1 MTDIDTLSRSEANGP
16 VYRIILSRN
25 PRISLFE
32 RASSPQDW
40 DVLNAVESL
49 TNPRLRD
56 EVGDIH
62 LVSPEDRVYGDGGP
76 ELWRHLPTHRPMVAV
91 AVSIGTSVSATVLQK

>member
-1 MTDIDTLSRSEANGP
+1 ML
-16 VYRIILSRN
+16 Y
-25 PRISLFE
+25 
-32 RASSPQDW
+32 
-40 DVLNAVESL
+40 AVESL

-76 ELWRHLPTHRPMVAV
+76 GLWRHLPTRQPMVAV
-91 AVSIGTSVSATVLQK
+91 AVSIGTSGSATVLQK